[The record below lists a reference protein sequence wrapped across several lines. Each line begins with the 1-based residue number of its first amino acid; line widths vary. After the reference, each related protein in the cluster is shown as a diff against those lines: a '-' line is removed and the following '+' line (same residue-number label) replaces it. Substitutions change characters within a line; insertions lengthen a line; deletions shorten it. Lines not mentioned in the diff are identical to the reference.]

1 MKRLPKLGLLF
12 AVALLA
18 TAAVAVGAQAETFN
32 PDNTAVSGT
41 ATNPTLN
48 YDGVNV
54 ICATGTVDGV
64 TGQDSDTIAGASVD
78 FFAPCTI
85 GGATANVECGDGA
98 STVDL
103 IAQNDGGVGG
113 TGTVVLNADFSCVV
127 TVPNVCSV
135 TVVGPQ
141 TTQDDNLTL
150 NESADTTTA
159 NVGVNATRTG
169 STFCGAAAS
178 DLAGFSAVY
187 ATTPSNLTI
196 DP

>member
-1 MKRLPKLGLLF
+1 MKRLPRLGLLL
-12 AVALLA
+12 AAALLA
-18 TAAVAVGAQAETFN
+18 TAAVAAGAQAETFN

-41 ATNPTLN
+41 ASNPTLN

-64 TGQDSDTIAGASVD
+64 TGQDSDTIENASVD
-78 FFAPCTI
+78 FFGPCTI
-85 GGATANVECGDGA
+85 AGASATVECGDGA
-98 STVDL
+98 STVNL

-113 TGTVVLNADFSCVV
+113 TGTVVLNDDFSCVV

-141 TTQDDNLTL
+141 TTQDDNITL
-150 NESADTTTA
+150 NETANTTTA
-159 NVGVNATRTG
+159 NVGVDATRQN

-178 DLAGFSAVY
+178 DQAGFSAVY
-187 ATTPSNLTI
+187 ATTPTNLTI